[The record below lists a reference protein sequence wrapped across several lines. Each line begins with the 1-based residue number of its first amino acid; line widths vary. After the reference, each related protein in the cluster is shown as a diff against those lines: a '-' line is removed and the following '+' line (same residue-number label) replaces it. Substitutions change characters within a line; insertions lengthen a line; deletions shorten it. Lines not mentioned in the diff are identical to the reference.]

1 MNQSLTYK
9 KLRDYILIVFV
20 YLFFRM
26 NSYFTRG
33 STIEQFLLIGRVAI
47 IALSFLLI
55 FVYGSFRIKA

>member
-1 MNQSLTYK
+1 MNQSLPYK

-33 STIEQFLLIGRVAI
+33 ATVEQFLLMGRVAI
-47 IALSFLLI
+47 VNFSCT
-55 FVYGSFRIKA
+55 VHSE

>member
-33 STIEQFLLIGRVAI
+33 RLSSNSYLLEG
-47 IALSFLLI
+47 LLLLH
-55 FVYGSFRIKA
+55 FRFC